1 MVEFIDLPWD
11 PACLDYHRTE
21 RTILTFSNWQAR
33 QKIHR
38 NSVQRWRNYSTFIGP
53 LLGLLELS
61 PDQPS

>member
-1 MVEFIDLPWD
+1 
-11 PACLDYHRTE
+11 
-21 RTILTFSNWQAR
+21 LTFSNWQAR